1 VKTVIT
7 GATGTISK
15 SYRKDLSYIPGKHE
29 IKEPQK
35 IAIFGTA
42 HVLRKVVMQKY
53 NRFDIGN
60 SDICTVS
67 SKHRMAATLYSLGTL
82 FQVCNCKYP
91 S

>member
-35 IAIFGTA
+35 IAILGTA

-67 SKHRMAATLYSLGTL
+67 SKHRMAATLYSLEAW
-82 FQVCNCKYP
+82 FV
-91 S
+91 